1 MQICIIST
9 ANKTQKFQI
18 EITTPNDPLVLYT
31 LDMSEVEYHQLKNE
45 QCLLIDFQN
54 FTPFLINMLD
64 TCLKDENFI
73 CILHKKNVN
82 EALFV
87 IQERTKFKEINHLI
101 LNVTQGNDLSVKKYL
116 GALSQEYKR
125 KYEETSDSLSELRAH
140 YEEIDK
146 ENSHL
151 KEQIQKDILD
161 KQTAIDNV
169 INEKNKEIN
178 SIKEKSFQDTKMQI
192 EQVEKAKNIKITE
205 LEDKIEKL
213 QSSYDQLNKD
223 KAALDDYKMKLEM
236 EHKDL
241 ESKHAISSTE
251 LNVYK
256 GDIVHLRE
264 ENSSLNQKCFQ
275 QEKDLT
281 EYKMKCENLLKQ
293 LEEKDKSGNNLS
305 QLVET

>member
-101 LNVTQGNDLSVKKYL
+101 LNVTQANDLSVKK
-116 GALSQEYKR
+116 
-125 KYEETSDSLSELRAH
+125 
-140 YEEIDK
+140 
-146 ENSHL
+146 
-151 KEQIQKDILD
+151 
-161 KQTAIDNV
+161 
-169 INEKNKEIN
+169 
-178 SIKEKSFQDTKMQI
+178 
-192 EQVEKAKNIKITE
+192 
-205 LEDKIEKL
+205 
-213 QSSYDQLNKD
+213 
-223 KAALDDYKMKLEM
+223 
-236 EHKDL
+236 
-241 ESKHAISSTE
+241 
-251 LNVYK
+251 
-256 GDIVHLRE
+256 
-264 ENSSLNQKCFQ
+264 
-275 QEKDLT
+275 
-281 EYKMKCENLLKQ
+281 
-293 LEEKDKSGNNLS
+293 
-305 QLVET
+305 

>member
-101 LNVTQGNDLSVKKYL
+101 LNVTQANDLSVKKYL

-125 KYEETSDSLSELRAH
+125 KYEETSNSLSELRAH

-169 INEKNKEIN
+169 INK
-178 SIKEKSFQDTKMQI
+178 SI
-192 EQVEKAKNIKITE
+192 A
-205 LEDKIEKL
+205 
-213 QSSYDQLNKD
+213 
-223 KAALDDYKMKLEM
+223 
-236 EHKDL
+236 
-241 ESKHAISSTE
+241 
-251 LNVYK
+251 
-256 GDIVHLRE
+256 
-264 ENSSLNQKCFQ
+264 
-275 QEKDLT
+275 
-281 EYKMKCENLLKQ
+281 
-293 LEEKDKSGNNLS
+293 
-305 QLVET
+305 